1 VWYPPAT
8 RSGSPPAGSSG
19 SDDRTWTLIAHYG
32 GAIGMILG
40 AATLGWVAPLVVL
53 AVRGDRSP
61 TVRAHASAAVNFQ
74 LTWSMIAA
82 FGYLMLCTIVGRLLT
97 VIVVP
102 GAGLM
107 GIIFGV
113 VAGLRASQGQLYRYP
128 VSIPFVK

>member
-1 VWYPPAT
+1 M
-8 RSGSPPAGSSG
+8 
-19 SDDRTWTLIAHYG
+19 LIAHYG
-32 GAIGMILG
+32 GVIGMIVG
-40 AATLGWVAPLVVL
+40 AATLGWVAPVIAL

-61 TVRAHASAAVNFQ
+61 TVRAHAIAAVNFQ
-74 LTWSMIAA
+74 LAWSMIAA
-82 FGYLMLCTIVGRLLT
+82 LGYLMLCTIVGRLVT

-128 VSIPFVK
+128 VSLPFVK